1 MEIRLLGPV
10 EVRNDSD
17 RQAPAG
23 RGERA
28 LLALLALSPGQV
40 VATTT
45 LIDALWNPD
54 GLPDDPG
61 NALQLRVSKLRRA
74 LAAEGAADVLGRDG
88 AGYRLDIEPDT
99 VDVHR
104 FTRLVEAGRRTGDAN
119 RAVEAYDAA
128 LSLWRGEPLVDFA
141 GEHWTTVESVRLTEL
156 RLAAVAERAER
167 LLTLGSYEQVVA
179 DLEPVVTEVQTR
191 EKLVGQLMTA
201 LFNAGR
207 QAEALELFDHTRRV
221 LADELGID
229 PSRELRGVMEQI
241 LRQDPGMTPV
251 RASWPTGHPLD
262 VGSVRTSALPERRTS
277 FLGRVDD
284 VEHAGDLLSG
294 ARLVTLVGPGGAG
307 KTTLGVETA
316 RQVEDRFLDGAVL
329 VRFAAVAEGA
339 MLATA
344 VADAL
349 GVSIEGG
356 TAALQPRDVLVGH
369 LRARSILLLLDN
381 CEHLIEPIASL
392 VEAVLDRCPDVRIIA
407 TSREALAVPGEVQLL
422 VSPLPV
428 PEP

>member
-1 MEIRLLGPV
+1 MSWRCRQRRHLWLSTTAGQQRGPFRRAHLRDHRTYPGISFVACLYFFCAPMVEVRTGVTPVEIRLLGPV
-10 EVRNDSD
+10 EVRNGSD
-17 RQAPAG
+17 RRAPAG

-45 LIDALWNPD
+45 LIDALWDPD

-74 LAAEGAADVLGRDG
+74 LAAFGAADVLGRDG
-88 AGYRLDIEPDT
+88 AGYRLDIEPET

-128 LSLWRGEPLVDFA
+128 LSLWRGEALVAFA
-141 GEHWTTVESVRLTEL
+141 GEHWTTVETVRLTEL

-179 DLEPVVTEVQTR
+179 DLEPVVTEVPTR

-207 QAEALELFDHTRRV
+207 QAEALELFDRTRHV

-241 LRQDPGMTPV
+241 LRQDPAMTPV
-251 RASWPTGHPLD
+251 PAAGLSGAAGTAGSAGGVASRA
-262 VGSVRTSALPERRTS
+262 SALPERRTS
-277 FLGRVDD
+277 FLGRSDD
-284 VEHAGDLLSG
+284 
-294 ARLVTLVGPGGAG
+294 
-307 KTTLGVETA
+307 
-316 RQVEDRFLDGAVL
+316 
-329 VRFAAVAEGA
+329 
-339 MLATA
+339 
-344 VADAL
+344 
-349 GVSIEGG
+349 
-356 TAALQPRDVLVGH
+356 
-369 LRARSILLLLDN
+369 
-381 CEHLIEPIASL
+381 
-392 VEAVLDRCPDVRIIA
+392 
-407 TSREALAVPGEVQLL
+407 
-422 VSPLPV
+422 
-428 PEP
+428 

>member
-1 MEIRLLGPV
+1 MSWRCRQQRHLRFSTTARQQRSPFRRAHQPDHRTYPGISLVGCLYFFCAPMVEARTGVTPVEIRLLGPV
-10 EVRNDSD
+10 EVRNGSD

-28 LLALLALSPGQV
+28 LLALLALSPGQG

-45 LIDALWNPD
+45 LIAALWDPD

-128 LSLWRGEPLVDFA
+128 LSLWRGEPPVDFA
-141 GEHWTTVESVRLTEL
+141 GEPWTTVETVRLTEL
-156 RLAAVAERAER
+156 RLAAGAERAER
-167 LLTLGSYEQVVA
+167 LLTLGSYEPVVA
-179 DLEPVVTEVQTR
+179 HLEPIFPGRPPR

-207 QAEALELFDHTRRV
+207 QAEALELFDRTRHV

-241 LRQDPGMTPV
+241 LRQDPAMTPAPAPRPSGATGQHNGV
-251 RASWPTGHPLD
+251 TGASRAS
-262 VGSVRTSALPERRTS
+262 VLPVRRT
-277 FLGRVDD
+277 
-284 VEHAGDLLSG
+284 
-294 ARLVTLVGPGGAG
+294 
-307 KTTLGVETA
+307 
-316 RQVEDRFLDGAVL
+316 
-329 VRFAAVAEGA
+329 
-339 MLATA
+339 
-344 VADAL
+344 
-349 GVSIEGG
+349 
-356 TAALQPRDVLVGH
+356 
-369 LRARSILLLLDN
+369 
-381 CEHLIEPIASL
+381 
-392 VEAVLDRCPDVRIIA
+392 
-407 TSREALAVPGEVQLL
+407 
-422 VSPLPV
+422 
-428 PEP
+428 

>member
-1 MEIRLLGPV
+1 MWLQPRSSPLPRWCLALPGLRSMTAMSCRCRGRGDLLMSTTAGQQRAAHVSAARRRSPDISGDCVRRLSPHRIRPRVRRELEVTSMEIRLLGPV
-10 EVRNDSD
+10 EVRNGSA

-45 LIDALWNPD
+45 LIDALWDPE

-74 LAAEGAADVLGRDG
+74 LAALGAADLLGRDG
-88 AGYRLDIEPDT
+88 AGYRLDIDPDS

-141 GEHWTTVESVRLTEL
+141 GEHWTTVETVRLTEL
-156 RLAAVAERAER
+156 RLAAVAERSER

-179 DLEPVVTEVQTR
+179 DLEPIVTEVPTR

-207 QAEALELFDHTRRV
+207 QAEALELFDRTRHV

-241 LRQDPGMTPV
+241 LRQDPAMTPV
-251 RASWPTGHPLD
+251 PAAGLSGADGAVVGGASRA
-262 VGSVRTSALPERRTS
+262 SALPVRRTS
-277 FLGRVDD
+277 
-284 VEHAGDLLSG
+284 
-294 ARLVTLVGPGGAG
+294 
-307 KTTLGVETA
+307 
-316 RQVEDRFLDGAVL
+316 
-329 VRFAAVAEGA
+329 
-339 MLATA
+339 
-344 VADAL
+344 
-349 GVSIEGG
+349 
-356 TAALQPRDVLVGH
+356 
-369 LRARSILLLLDN
+369 
-381 CEHLIEPIASL
+381 
-392 VEAVLDRCPDVRIIA
+392 
-407 TSREALAVPGEVQLL
+407 
-422 VSPLPV
+422 
-428 PEP
+428 